1 MCIHAGVCMCL
12 CENNTGK
19 KAINLRGSEEC
30 VWEVLE
36 GGDKDRNEIMIVQLK
51 ENCLYLLR
59 NCLL

>member
-1 MCIHAGVCMCL
+1 MCL

-19 KAINLRGSEEC
+19 EAINLRENEEW

-36 GGDKDRNEIMIVQLK
+36 GGDKGRYEVMIVQLN